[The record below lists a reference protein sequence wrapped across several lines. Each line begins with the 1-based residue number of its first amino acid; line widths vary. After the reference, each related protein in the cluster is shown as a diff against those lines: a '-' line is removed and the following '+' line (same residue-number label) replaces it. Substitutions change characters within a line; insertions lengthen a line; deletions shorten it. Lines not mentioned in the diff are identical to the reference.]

1 MRMHPFALGFAVAMV
16 VAGLHAQTRPN
27 FLFIITDDQRWD
39 ALGVVQREQG
49 ERGRFPWFTTPNM
62 DRLAAEGVRFRNA
75 FVVQSL
81 CSPSRAA
88 FLAGRYNHVN
98 GVRDNSTHF
107 PTNSVTVAT
116 QLRPAGYTTAYI
128 GKWHMQ
134 DQRGPRPGFD
144 FSASYVGQGKYNDM
158 PFEINGVATETK
170 GWIEDVA
177 TDYTMDFIRRN
188 TNRPFL
194 AFLGFKTPHEP
205 SIPPARATNRFVGQL
220 ARRVPNLET
229 PAIFKRLGQ
238 RSEPPKLPPTG
249 DVRVNLNYFRCL
261 SAVDENVGRLL
272 ALLNELH
279 LATNTVVVFT
289 SDNGFYLGEHGGL
302 IDKRTAYEESMR
314 IPMLVR
320 YPPLIKPGSV
330 RDEMVLNVDVAPTFL
345 GLAGVAVPSGMQGAD
360 FTGLFNGQPPA
371 WRSAFLFEYFRD
383 PAYPEVPIAFA
394 LRTGTAKLIRYE
406 NNPAW
411 VELFDLRQDPYETN
425 NLAYDPA
432 QRGHLE
438 RMQSELLRQAHAV
451 QLMLPGALEH
461 LP

>member
-39 ALGVVQREQG
+39 VLGLVQREQG

-88 FLAGRYNHVN
+88 FLTGRYNHAN

-116 QLRPAGYTTAYI
+116 QLRAAGYTTAYI

-205 SIPPARATNRFVGQL
+205 SIPPARATNRFAGRL

-238 RSEPPKLPPTG
+238 RSDPQKLPPTG

-272 ALLNELH
+272 ALLDELH

-302 IDKRTAYEESMR
+302 IDKRTAYDESMR

-330 RDEMVLNVDVAPTFL
+330 RDELVLNVDIAPTFL

-360 FTGLFNGQPPA
+360 FARLFNGQPPA

-394 LRTGTAKLIRYE
+394 LRTDSAKLIRYE

-411 VELFDLRQDPYETN
+411 VELFDLQHDPYETN
-425 NLAYDPA
+425 NLAHDPA

-438 RMQSELLRQAHAV
+438 RMQAELLRQARAV
-451 QLMLPGALEH
+451 QLLLPGALEH